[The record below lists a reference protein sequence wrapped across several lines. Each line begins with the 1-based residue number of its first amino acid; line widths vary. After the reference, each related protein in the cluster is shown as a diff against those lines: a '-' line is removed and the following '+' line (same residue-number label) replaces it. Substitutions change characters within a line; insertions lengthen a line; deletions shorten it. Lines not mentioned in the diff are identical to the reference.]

1 MCLSDGFLF
10 ILFIVCI
17 FLVNP
22 AHILCIFLLILL
34 LNLALATS
42 HRTSQTLRHS
52 HRRKHRCI
60 G

>member
-10 ILFIVCI
+10 ILFIV
-17 FLVNP
+17 
-22 AHILCIFLLILL
+22 CIFLLILL